1 MKVILYSTGCP
12 KCQVMKKKLTNAGI
26 NYEECN
32 DTSIMQSKG
41 IDSLPYLEVDGTLMN
56 FANAVKWVGEAHAN

>member
-1 MKVILYSTGCP
+1 
-12 KCQVMKKKLTNAGI
+12 MKKKLANAGI
-26 NYEECN
+26 DYEECN